1 MERKLIGMTLKFG
14 DEILL
19 TYEKEIP
26 ARIYPEP
33 ISFPKKIRLL
43 HKNKD

>member
-19 TYEKEIP
+19 TYENEIP
-26 ARIYPEP
+26 VRIEPSP
-33 ISFPKKIRLL
+33 ISFPKKIRIL
-43 HKNKD
+43 HKN

>member
-19 TYEKEIP
+19 TYEYEIP
-26 ARIYPEP
+26 VRIEPSP
-33 ISFPKKIRLL
+33 ISFPKKIRIL
-43 HKNKD
+43 HKN